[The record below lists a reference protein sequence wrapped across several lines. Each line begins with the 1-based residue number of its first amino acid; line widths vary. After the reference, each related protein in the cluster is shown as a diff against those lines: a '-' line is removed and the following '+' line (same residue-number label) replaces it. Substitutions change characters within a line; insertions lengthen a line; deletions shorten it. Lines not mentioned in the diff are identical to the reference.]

1 MTGDKKS
8 SGGKKSPGDKKS
20 WGRLASFGLGF
31 VAMLAGQMAALMALS
46 WWIGAGLGQMPDF
59 GGDGVAVTLIIFVST
74 PIQVLLLA
82 TFAQRAGGSATVYLG
97 LTLPR
102 RSELVFGVAA
112 VVALIVVSNA
122 VSWLLGH
129 NIVTSFQT
137 DIFRTAAAAG
147 WLPLLMLWLA
157 TVVVTPIGEESLF
170 RGFLFRGWLRSP
182 RDAWAVIVVTALL
195 WAIIHVQYDWYVIAQ
210 VFSFGLLL
218 GWMRWA
224 TGSTI
229 LTMLLH
235 ALINLEGM
243 IETFVALN
251 WPT

>member
-1 MTGDKKS
+1 MTGDTQS
-8 SGGKKSPGDKKS
+8 SGDKKA

-31 VAMLAGQMAALMALS
+31 IAMLAGQMAALMALS
-46 WWIGAGLGQMPDF
+46 WWIGAGLGHMPDF
-59 GGDGVAVTLIIFVST
+59 GGDGLAVTLVIFVST
-74 PIQVLLLA
+74 PVQVLLLA
-82 TFAQRAGGSATVYLG
+82 AFAQRAGGSAACYLG

-102 RSELVFGVAA
+102 RSEMLFGAAA
-112 VVALIVVSNA
+112 VVALIIVSNA

-129 NIVTSFQT
+129 DIVTPFQT
-137 DIFRTAAAAG
+137 DLFRTADAAG
-147 WLPLLMLWLA
+147 WLPLLLLWLA
-157 TVVVTPIGEESLF
+157 VVVVTPIGEEILF

-195 WAIIHVQYDWYVIAQ
+195 WALIHVQYDWYVIAQ

-235 ALINLEGM
+235 AMINLEGM
-243 IETFVALN
+243 IETLVTLN
-251 WPT
+251 WPS